1 MKDILAFN
9 GEDEVFLTEP
19 ELEDLVRNKTKEF
32 VELFQYTAVYL
43 DVINEL
49 EKDLGSALCSIN
61 SSPMSVERKK
71 RLDEGHYVLI
81 ELLVEHLG
89 FEIAGIIIAET
100 CNSINLA
107 KIRSKNG
114 KR

>member
-1 MKDILAFN
+1 MKAILAFN

-19 ELEDLVRNKTKEF
+19 ELEDLVRNETKKF
-32 VELFQYTAVYL
+32 VELFQCTAVYL
-43 DVINEL
+43 DVVNEL
-49 EKDLGSALCSIN
+49 DSDLGKALGSIDG
-61 SSPMSVERKK
+61 SPMSIERKK

-89 FEIAGIIIAET
+89 FDIAGIIIADT

-107 KIRSKNG
+107 KIRNKNG